1 MRKKR
6 VVQAG
11 KCYHLVSRVAH
22 RALFFD
28 DDEKNRF
35 VDLLMRVEFFS
46 GVRVLA
52 YCCMSNHI
60 HVFIYLDDARELSE
74 EEILARVNALYRGGR
89 LAEALGEWKV
99 LKDKED
105 KAMASFGG
113 PVAGTDFR
121 RLLASYTRRMFH
133 PSEFM
138 KTLKQ
143 NMTMSF
149 NSRLDHAGTIW

>member
-1 MRKKR
+1 MSDHWLWDLVDCMR

-46 GVRVLA
+46 CVRVLA

-74 EEILARVNALYRGGR
+74 EEILAGAHAWEMRNGGISGRTAQQYVNHLSG
-89 LAEALGEWKV
+89 
-99 LKDKED
+99 
-105 KAMASFGG
+105 KAKS
-113 PVAGTDFR
+113 
-121 RLLASYTRRMFH
+121 
-133 PSEFM
+133 
-138 KTLKQ
+138 
-143 NMTMSF
+143 
-149 NSRLDHAGTIW
+149 

>member
-22 RALFFD
+22 RAFFFD
-28 DDEKNRF
+28 DDEKDRF

-46 GVRVLA
+46 CVRVLA

-74 EEILARVNALYRGGR
+74 DEIFARVNARYSIAFAGG
-89 LAEALGEWKV
+89 WKGRST
-99 LKDKED
+99 LNAISE
-105 KAMASFGG
+105 
-113 PVAGTDFR
+113 PAGFSCST
-121 RLLASYTRRMFH
+121 
-133 PSEFM
+133 
-138 KTLKQ
+138 
-143 NMTMSF
+143 
-149 NSRLDHAGTIW
+149 

>member
-46 GVRVLA
+46 CVRVLA

-74 EEILARVNALYRGGR
+74 EI
-89 LAEALGEWKV
+89 
-99 LKDKED
+99 
-105 KAMASFGG
+105 
-113 PVAGTDFR
+113 AGTDPAAVPFAYIDGFGGR
-121 RLLASYTRRMFH
+121 SRGQTLS
-133 PSEFM
+133 FM
-138 KTLKQ
+138 IE
-143 NMTMSF
+143 
-149 NSRLDHAGTIW
+149 NS